1 MTSDLVK
8 GWRRVFAHT
17 ADIFFVRGIAK
28 VETGEIASLS
38 CEPCESEE
46 LVISLFE
53 VEHTPDSVNAFI
65 AREHEFKF
73 CIVEPLTLDGLPTGL
88 KAVICAKNN
97 DDEYLAKRC
106 PPEEFERRWA
116 VHGVDRVWRDDVL
129 PCRVYLRHCVLAAN
143 SFCSEAYENFMVISN
158 GHIGATS

>member
-1 MTSDLVK
+1 MILTEI
-8 GWRRVFAHT
+8 R
-17 ADIFFVRGIAK
+17 
-28 VETGEIASLS
+28 ETLPRHSRKNLPKECSLYLYLSKGEIASLS

-88 KAVICAKNN
+88 KAVSIV
-97 DDEYLAKRC
+97 
-106 PPEEFERRWA
+106 F
-116 VHGVDRVWRDDVL
+116 WRIAFYPDNVNA
-129 PCRVYLRHCVLAAN
+129 CIV
-143 SFCSEAYENFMVISN
+143 ST
-158 GHIGATS
+158 G